1 MKHMERDGE
10 MKKKREI
17 ARIEERGTVTG
28 STKSGPGT
36 GTGRLL
42 FLRPTTMN
50 DFIMTIDLVDLA
62 NGKQRLSYNRY
73 EGIKLARVCIYFFF
87 LPIPFALRSSPAFF
101 SFSFKAF

>member
-17 ARIEERGTVTG
+17 ARREGNVTG